1 MDVSDYTE
9 ENNINYDNICQ
20 FCGTPLYYLRGGNL
34 IKETCVICPNKL
46 CRKCSHGS
54 LCNYHYKKLSLKSQ
68 KRVKLIN
75 GSFEIK
81 SQKRVKL
88 INGSFEIIKI
98 PLFFIYLII
107 FCLICFI
114 QDNPISRFIINFL
127 NYLTGLL
134 YFFIV
139 YVYFGLILL
148 MFLSDSLFT
157 IIFLGFI
164 KRRWIKKITLKDY
177 NQNDKSQNF

>member
-1 MDVSDYTE
+1 MDIMDVSDYTE

-54 LCNYHYKKLSLKSQ
+54 LCNYHYNKLSLKSQ
-68 KRVKLIN
+68 KK
-75 GSFEIK
+75 
-81 SQKRVKL
+81 VKL

>member
-75 GSFEIK
+75 GSFEI
-81 SQKRVKL
+81 
-88 INGSFEIIKI
+88 IKI

-114 QDNPISRFIINFL
+114 QDNPISRFIRDFL

-139 YVYFGLILL
+139 FVYLGLILL

-157 IIFLGFI
+157 VIFLGFI